1 MKSWK
6 QTNKLFFEKYVNK
19 VSLKTPLS
27 GYFRGKKIAV
37 TRDQCLLISDQ
48 IDKSGINQV
57 QIGNTWNKKFIRYE
71 DVSVAVQICN
81 ILSNLEEFK
90 LRVEGQ
96 TLGIYFNDPN
106 TVQSITNI
114 KNIKLHEV
122 SVPAGDE
129 VRDFLL
135 SKPKLIIRK
144 EYTHKYKVT
153 ISGLWDGADNFKT
166 WAEKLPKIKT
176 TSNRYMYGG
185 HFYVA
190 DDKTL
195 SLCRIFLADKIRKV
209 EEIVTANEI

>member
-19 VSLKTPLS
+19 VSLKTSLS
-27 GYFRGKKIAV
+27 GYFRGKRIAV
-37 TRDQCLLISDQ
+37 AKHQVLLIADQ
-48 IDKSGINQV
+48 LEKSGHLQI
-57 QIGNTWNKKFIRYE
+57 QIGNAWNKKFAKYDDLAI
-71 DVSVAVQICN
+71 AVQICD
-81 ILSNLEEFK
+81 ILLGLKDFTV
-90 LRVEGQ
+90 RVEGQ
-96 TLGIYFNDPN
+96 TLGLYFNDAII
-106 TVQSITNI
+106 VQQLTTI
-114 KNIKLHEV
+114 KNIVIHEV
-122 SVPAGDE
+122 STPASDE

-153 ISGLWDGADNFKT
+153 IGGLWDGADNFKE
-166 WAEKLPKIKT
+166 WACKLPKIKT
-176 TSNRYMYGG
+176 TTNRYKYGG